1 MVVVE
6 RIQRYLQ
13 RLPPPLQTEV
23 LDFIEYL
30 LVKAEREERTE
41 WSNLSLAH
49 AMRGMENEAMPV
61 YTIAD
66 LRVEFK

>member
-30 LVKAEREERTE
+30 LVKAEREARTE

>member
-41 WSNLSLAH
+41 WSNLSLAN